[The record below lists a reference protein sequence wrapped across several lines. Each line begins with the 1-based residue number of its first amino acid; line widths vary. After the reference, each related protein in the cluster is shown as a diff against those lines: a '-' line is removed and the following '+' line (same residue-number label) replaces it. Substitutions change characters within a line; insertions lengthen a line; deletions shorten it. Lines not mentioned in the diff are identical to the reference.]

1 MIEQLHFHFHLKGH
15 ILPDIKTCCKAI
27 VIRTVDVGL
36 KIDQRSANLFWKG
49 LDGKYFSV

>member
-1 MIEQLHFHFHLKGH
+1 MTEQLHFHFQLEGH
-15 ILPDIKTCCKAI
+15 MLPDIKTYCKAT